1 MKKNLALITA
11 LASLLVLSSCSAES
25 FSDMVSG
32 IYDLLPQGEEIVE
45 VKYEYFSIQDP
56 QFSGCYKSLNSR
68 QKDFYGKI
76 YTISEE
82 MTEGFVNVGDSY
94 DNAVNDFSV
103 AYNAFLNDNADVF
116 WMPGAYILAH
126 SGNDNDRKLAVA
138 FSYQGQGKN
147 NDYTVSKAERDEY
160 KSKLDSVV
168 KKVLSEIKGKSE
180 YEKVLY
186 INDFIC
192 DNVVY
197 KEKGRLVNT
206 SYGAL
211 VKKEALCEGYSRA
224 FKLLCNKAGIE
235 CELIIGA
242 ADGVGHMWNRVNID
256 LKHSY
261 VDVTWNDRK
270 GHKTYAYFNV
280 TDEQLSQ
287 THTFAPVLSSLSSK
301 QLEDDVAYNFTKK
314 ECGYTGNSY
323 YEKNS
328 LILWQES
335 SGNAA
340 SKIDKAAEMGENQ
353 AEFMFATKQALQR
366 FESNPDDF
374 ISRIQNGVKKA
385 LINGYAVERD
395 VLILFFEK
403 I

>member
-224 FKLLCNKAGIE
+224 FKLLCNN
-235 CELIIGA
+235 L
-242 ADGVGHMWNRVNID
+242 
-256 LKHSY
+256 L
-261 VDVTWNDRK
+261 
-270 GHKTYAYFNV
+270 
-280 TDEQLSQ
+280 
-287 THTFAPVLSSLSSK
+287 
-301 QLEDDVAYNFTKK
+301 
-314 ECGYTGNSY
+314 
-323 YEKNS
+323 
-328 LILWQES
+328 
-335 SGNAA
+335 
-340 SKIDKAAEMGENQ
+340 
-353 AEFMFATKQALQR
+353 
-366 FESNPDDF
+366 
-374 ISRIQNGVKKA
+374 
-385 LINGYAVERD
+385 
-395 VLILFFEK
+395 
-403 I
+403 